1 MAEPLL
7 IGTRGWLHA
16 AWNSAFYPPELPP
29 EWRFCFYSNR
39 LRSVLVPAGL
49 WPDVS
54 RADVAGWAQDSDALF
69 RFILEV
75 PVDVWVSPAAA
86 VARFLDTVTP
96 IGPQIAGLSLAV
108 PAAVEPAALDALLA
122 LVAHVHPV
130 CLDLSPAQ
138 AASPALRAVAQRHGA
153 ASGWR
158 VDEHSLPAAGGRFLI
173 ARMAGGDPRALRRA
187 VDALVAWRGAE
198 GVAALV
204 FDAPDATAPRLAEQA
219 RTLAELM
226 GV

>member
-1 MAEPLL
+1 MVESLL

-16 AWNSAFYPPELPP
+16 AWDDAFYPPELPP

-39 LRSVLVPAGL
+39 LRSVLVPAEL

-75 PVDVWVSPAAA
+75 PVDVWVAPASA

-108 PAAVEPAALDALLA
+108 PAHAEPAALDAVLA
-122 LVAHVHPV
+122 LLTHPHPV
-130 CLDLSPAQ
+130 CLDLTPAQ
-138 AASPALRAVAQRHGA
+138 ARSPVMRAVAQRYAA
-153 ASGWR
+153 ASVWR
-158 VDEHSLPAAGGRFLI
+158 VDDHSLPAAGGRFLV
-173 ARMAGGDPRALRRA
+173 ARMTGGDPRALRRA
-187 VDALVAWRGAE
+187 IEGLVAWRRAE
-198 GVAALV
+198 GMAGLF
-204 FDAPDATAPRLAEQA
+204 FDAPDATAPFLAEQA